1 MTRPR
6 SSQPRKPGLPLLV
19 AGMFGATAG
28 TGALAFYFVGK
39 SLRLSQGEEVA
50 LAAADFIALTA
61 VLFLLALVAWTARR
75 LQREWVIVRNRGQW
89 LATTLR
95 SIGDGMIVGD
105 TAGRVTLVNE
115 TAQTI
120 TGWSEE
126 EARGRPVAEIF
137 QPLRRETREPVESA
151 FDRALRDGKKVAA
164 PDPRLIIGR
173 NGLEHLVTGSASP
186 LRDGTGA
193 LVGATLIFHDVTQ
206 AELGE
211 AALRASQEMFRLI
224 SDHVSDFIAV
234 LDLQARRLYASR
246 SYSRHFP
253 NKDFYLSSAFDDVH
267 PDDLPRARA
276 LFAEMLRTQRPQ
288 RGEFR
293 LVRPDGSILTLESEG
308 SVIADAK
315 GQPDKILV
323 ASRDV
328 TERRAGEE
336 RMSRELQFTETLI
349 NSMPGIFYLYDSRRK
364 ILRWNRSLET
374 VTGRTAEE
382 IRTLDPLSYFPEE
395 EKPLVHARMLQCFA
409 EGASDIEVHL
419 LAKDGRKTPFYV
431 TGLRLDVDGHPCML
445 GIGIDISARLAAE
458 DALREAHASLEIK
471 VADRTRDLA
480 AANERLKELDRLK
493 SEFLATMSHELRT
506 PLNSVIGFTGIIRQG
521 LAGPVNDEQKK
532 QLGMIEFSA
541 RHLLGLINDLL
552 DLSRLESGKMEIVR
566 EDFKIAEVT
575 AEVVQSLA
583 PIAAQKNLR
592 LETALDDPALLLRS
606 DRKKCFQI
614 LLNLANNA
622 LKFTD
627 TGSVR
632 IAVRATAESVELSV
646 TDTGIGIKP
655 ENLAQLFEAFRQ
667 VDGSARRTYE
677 GTGLGLYLC
686 KQLASM
692 LGGGIAAESE
702 FGKGSRFTVTLPRT
716 APETTTA

>member
-6 SSQPRKPGLPLLV
+6 FSQPRKPGLPLLV
-19 AGMFGATAG
+19 AATFGATAG
-28 TGALAFYFVGK
+28 VGALAFHCVGK
-39 SLRLSQGEEVA
+39 SLRLTQGEEVA
-50 LAAADFIALTA
+50 LAAADVVALIA
-61 VLFLLALVAWTARR
+61 VLVLLAGVAWSARR
-75 LQREWVIVRNRGQW
+75 LQQEWVIVHNRGQW

-105 TAGRVTLVNE
+105 TAGRVTLLNE

-126 EARGRPVAEIF
+126 EARSRPVAEIF
-137 QPLRRETREPVESA
+137 QPLRRETREPVENA

-186 LRDGTGA
+186 LRDSTGA
-193 LVGATLIFHDVTQ
+193 LLGATLIFHDVTQ

-234 LDLQARRLYASR
+234 LDLQGRRLYASR

-253 NKDFYLSSAFDDVH
+253 NKDLYLSSAFDNVH

-276 LFAEMLRTQRPQ
+276 LFAEMLRTRQPQ

-323 ASRDV
+323 ASHDV

-336 RMSRELQFTETLI
+336 RMGRELQFTETLI

-364 ILRWNRSLET
+364 ILRWNKSLET

-382 IRTLDPLSYFPEE
+382 IRTLDPLSYFPEK

-419 LAKDGRKTPFYV
+419 LAKDGRQTPFYV

-445 GIGIDISARLAAE
+445 GIGIDISALVAAE

-566 EDFKIAEVT
+566 EDFKIAEVA

-583 PIAAQKNLR
+583 PLAAQKNLR

-614 LLNLANNA
+614 LLNFANNA

-716 APETTTA
+716 APETTT